1 VAPAD
6 HQDGNCQGAGVT
18 WWMTALGRIL
28 PILLASERG
37 AIEVGPQAAQHLV
50 AASVDEVGAED
61 PIIIVPNS

>member
-1 VAPAD
+1 
-6 HQDGNCQGAGVT
+6 
-18 WWMTALGRIL
+18 MTALGRIL

-61 PIIIVPNS
+61 PIIIVPSS